1 MSLQLT
7 VSDREFAAL
16 ASDVKYL
23 AQSVAETRASVKEID
38 TKMDGLRS
46 LLDQAGGG
54 IRVAM
59 AVSGFMGAF
68 VMLLITKVLP
78 LLFAGLPRL

>member
-1 MSLQLT
+1 MSLQLA

-38 TKMDGLRS
+38 TKVDGLLSRF
-46 LLDQAGGG
+46 DRIDGGMK
-54 IRVAM
+54 VAM
-59 AVSGFMGAF
+59 GVSGFLGAF
-68 VMLLITKVLP
+68 VMLVITKVLP